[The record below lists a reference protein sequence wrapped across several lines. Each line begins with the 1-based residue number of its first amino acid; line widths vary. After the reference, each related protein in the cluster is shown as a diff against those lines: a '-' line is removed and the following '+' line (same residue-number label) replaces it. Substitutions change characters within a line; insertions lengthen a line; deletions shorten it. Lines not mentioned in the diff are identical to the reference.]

1 MPVYLKYL
9 DEKIEADFKKLAA
22 AKYPGK
28 KNAEKLFFTDL
39 INFIGSKSGQ
49 ELYEK
54 WIINQDFYFD
64 EK

>member
-9 DEKIEADFKKLAA
+9 DENIEESFKKLAA

-39 INFIGSKSGQ
+39 IVFISSKSGQ
-49 ELYEK
+49 KFYEK
-54 WIINQDFYFD
+54 WILNQDFYFD